1 MNGKIRVMRH
11 PVRPALVAFP
21 VAFYA
26 LTFASLV
33 GYAVTAEPFW
43 FRMSLVANLT
53 GVAAAALAALPGIF
67 ELARFEPLSAAR
79 RTGAIQASLNL
90 AALGLFA
97 INLMMSW
104 SRIGAPEPPMLAAAL
119 LLTGGGVLLT
129 TAGGLFGWNLVQRQQ
144 AAAPPARRRALGTSP
159 PTRASDGN
167 ADGEAGAEES
177 GAWEAGAEESGA
189 WMEPSSDE
197 EEAPRGPR
205 LRA

>member
-1 MNGKIRVMRH
+1 MSGKSRVLRQ

-33 GYAVTAEPFW
+33 GYALTAEPFW
-43 FRMSLVANLT
+43 FRMSLVANLA
-53 GVAAAALAALPGIF
+53 GVAAAAVAALPGIF
-67 ELARFEPLSAAR
+67 ELARFEALSAAR

-129 TAGGLFGWNLVQRQQ
+129 SAGSLFGWNLVQRQQ

-159 PTRASDGN
+159 PTRSDGN
-167 ADGEAGAEES
+167 GDGEAGAEES
-177 GAWEAGAEESGA
+177 GAWETGAEESGA
-189 WMEPSSDE
+189 WMEPSSSD